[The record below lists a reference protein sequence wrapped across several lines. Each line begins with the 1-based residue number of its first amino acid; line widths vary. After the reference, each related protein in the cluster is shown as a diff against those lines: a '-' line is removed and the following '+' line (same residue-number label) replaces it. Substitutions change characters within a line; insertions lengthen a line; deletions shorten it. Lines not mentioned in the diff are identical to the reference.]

1 MKQTLGSDERFK
13 FMNKDEIDMIDRTV
27 NIVLRKLELVEIQ
40 LHKKIGGRYK
50 YSVDELSKS
59 EYLNDCEALM
69 KTLSSQVENLRNL
82 GKLSSADLDYYN
94 QRIDEARSKIDSME
108 VSIQKRQPTLL
119 DHFEG
124 SFQSLKNILQNI
136 LPFLNFITVTIPAIK
151 NLLPPGKNGKS

>member
-13 FMNKDEIDMIDRTV
+13 FMNKDVIDRTV
-27 NIVLRKLELVEIQ
+27 NIVLSKLKLVEIQ
-40 LHKKIGGRYK
+40 LHTKIGGRYK

-124 SFQSLKNILQNI
+124 WFQSLKNILA
-136 LPFLNFITVTIPAIK
+136 FLTFITGTIPAIK
-151 NLLPPGKNGKS
+151 NLLPPGKNGKP